1 MLPVRW
7 MSPESVIYGR
17 FTLESDIWSY
27 GVVLW
32 EIYSFGKQPYYG
44 HTNEEVVK
52 LILEGIMLIPP
63 EDTPSLICEL
73 MQLCWK
79 TEPRDRIRFSDIYAK
94 LEKTHDN
101 FVEPIEEEEKGKDG
115 VLSFKFEDE
124 KLNSSLRRLPR
135 PPPLP
140 LAPQMDLLDEQGY
153 LLAKEVKEPAQYLE
167 TLPD

>member
-1 MLPVRW
+1 
-7 MSPESVIYGR
+7 MSPESVVYGR

-52 LILEGIMLIPP
+52 LILDNIMLIPP
-63 EDTPSLICEL
+63 DDCPSLICEL
-73 MQLCWK
+73 MKNCWK
-79 TEPRDRIRFSDIYAK
+79 TEPRHRITFPNICDK
-94 LEKTHDN
+94 LELAFETY
-101 FVEPIEEEEKGKDG
+101 VEKEPDCLKYENETR
-115 VLSFKFEDE
+115 KFST
-124 KLNSSLRRLPR
+124 KSLPR

-140 LAPQMDLLDEQGY
+140 TVLPIALETDDLLDTEGY
-153 LLAKEVKEPAQYLE
+153 LLPREIKEPVQYLQ

>member
-1 MLPVRW
+1 

-27 GVVLW
+27 GVILW

-94 LEKTHDN
+94 LEKAHDN
-101 FVEPIEEEEKGKDG
+101 FVEMEDSVSLLHKDPQ
-115 VLSFKFEDE
+115 LKFKFENE
-124 KLNSSLRRLPR
+124 KVTMTTSSLKRLPR

-140 LAPQMDLLDEQGY
+140 LPPQIDLLDEQGY
-153 LLAKEVKEPAQYLE
+153 LLAKEIKEPVQYLE